1 MSEMRNRP
9 LILVSAILLAG
20 AILLALRGELHAH
33 GSQHANG
40 LAGPPTECGFWGP
53 SMADGMSCR

>member
-1 MSEMRNRP
+1 MSDMRNRP
-9 LILVSAILLAG
+9 LILLSAILLAG

-33 GSQHANG
+33 GSQHAG

-53 SMADGMSCR
+53 SMAEGMSCR

>member
-9 LILVSAILLAG
+9 LILLSAILLAG

-33 GSQHANG
+33 GSQ